1 MPQPIKTTERMKQAE
16 ELVEKVAL
24 KAERV
29 ALLNDPNID
38 HIQSGKILKGLKKLN
53 KDIEGLQKELSYYN
67 LHVN

>member
-1 MPQPIKTTERMKQAE
+1 MKQAE

-38 HIQSGKILKGLKKLN
+38 HIQSGKILKGLKKLT
-53 KDIEGLQKELSYYN
+53 KDIGRLQKELS
-67 LHVN
+67 

>member
-16 ELVEKVAL
+16 ELVEKVSL

-38 HIQSGKILKGLKKLN
+38 HIQSGKILKGLKKLT
-53 KDIEGLQKELSYYN
+53 KDIERLQKELS
-67 LHVN
+67 

>member
-38 HIQSGKILKGLKKLN
+38 HIQSGKILKGLKKLT
-53 KDIEGLQKELSYYN
+53 KDIKRLQKELS
-67 LHVN
+67 

>member
-38 HIQSGKILKGLKKLN
+38 HIQSGKILKGLKKLT
-53 KDIEGLQKELSYYN
+53 KDIQRLQKELS
-67 LHVN
+67 

>member
-38 HIQSGKILKGLKKLN
+38 HIQSGKILKGLKKLT
-53 KDIEGLQKELSYYN
+53 KDIERLQKELS
-67 LHVN
+67 

>member
-24 KAERV
+24 KAKRV

-38 HIQSGKILKGLKKLN
+38 HIQSGKILKGLKKLT
-53 KDIEGLQKELSYYN
+53 KDIERLQKELS
-67 LHVN
+67 

>member
-38 HIQSGKILKGLKKLN
+38 HIQSGKILKGLKKLT
-53 KDIEGLQKELSYYN
+53 KDIGRLQKELS
-67 LHVN
+67 

>member
-29 ALLNDPNID
+29 DLLNDPNID
-38 HIQSGKILKGLKKLN
+38 HIQSGKILKGLKKLT
-53 KDIEGLQKELSYYN
+53 KDIERLQKELS
-67 LHVN
+67 